1 VSDQYTCAERERL
14 SSALDT
20 AAGLVH
26 KIKINQSRVI
36 QKGEPDISRLFEPI
50 AKAREAARKAAKAL
64 EAHRNQHGC

>member
-1 VSDQYTCAERERL
+1 
-14 SSALDT
+14 
-20 AAGLVH
+20 
-26 KIKINQSRVI
+26 VI